1 MFTTYS
7 DKYRPQTTLEKI
19 TMVQPTT
26 RPVVVNKGVFSMK
39 GRQVTIRKAWLLI
52 IVGNIQE

>member
-19 TMVQPTT
+19 TMVQQTT
-26 RPVVVNKGVFSMK
+26 RPVVVNKGVRLQYGKPDCWS
-39 GRQVTIRKAWLLI
+39 
-52 IVGNIQE
+52 